1 MKIGIDGNEANVRD
15 RVGSGMYSFQ
25 LIKHLYEIDTWNEYI
40 IYLKEP
46 PRIEMPKER
55 KNWKYKTFGPEKLWT
70 QFALP
75 IKLYTQK
82 IKLDV
87 FYSPGHY
94 APRFCPFPTVVAP
107 LDLAYLKFPEYFKKS
122 DLIQLKQWTSYS
134 VANAS
139 KIVTIS
145 ESSKLDII
153 KYYKVDPKKIVVTY
167 LGYDTETFQ
176 PVTDRNKI
184 QEVMKKYNI
193 AQPYILYLGTL
204 QPRKNIVRL
213 IQAFKL
219 LTSDLAISKLGL
231 KLVIVGKKGW
241 LYDEIFAEVKKL
253 NMEEIVVLTGY
264 IQDEEKAAML
274 SGALLYTLP
283 SLYEGFGIP
292 IIEAMACG
300 TPVVVSRISSL
311 PEVVGEYG
319 ILIDPYSVPSIGEG
333 LKLLVTDTELRERM
347 SQQGLKWVKQFDWIH
362 CARITLGVLEGVGR
376 KE

>member
-1 MKIGIDGNEANVRD
+1 
-15 RVGSGMYSFQ
+15 
-25 LIKHLYEIDTWNEYI
+25 
-40 IYLKEP
+40 
-46 PRIEMPKER
+46 
-55 KNWKYKTFGPEKLWT
+55 
-70 QFALP
+70 
-75 IKLYTQK
+75 
-82 IKLDV
+82 
-87 FYSPGHY
+87 
-94 APRFCPFPTVVAP
+94 
-107 LDLAYLKFPEYFKKS
+107 
-122 DLIQLKQWTSYS
+122 SYS